1 MSALAV
7 LLDPTLSRHSV
18 SPKTGRIRENTA
30 PDVIW
35 PHWHSR
41 QESQSVS
48 EENVDS
54 DQTLIRAAQRNSE
67 QSFAKLIARYE
78 SAVAGILWHFT
89 RDRLVLEELVQ
100 DTFVEAYFSLNR
112 FHDDAP
118 FFPWLRTITTRVG
131 YRHWRLLRRE
141 RLRAQLRET
150 QMRMEPTTKTPS
162 DVAEYVF
169 HTLEQLAPKDR
180 LVLTLQYFEG
190 CSVADIAERMGWSQ
204 TLVKVR
210 AFRARAKLRAL
221 LEAEVQS

>member
-1 MSALAV
+1 MSALAM
-7 LLDPTLSRHSV
+7 LLDPALSHHPV
-18 SPKTGRIRENTA
+18 SSNMGRTMESAATE
-30 PDVIW
+30 VIW
-35 PHWHSR
+35 PHWTSR
-41 QESQSVS
+41 REGQGISG
-48 EENVDS
+48 ENEDS
-54 DQTLIRAAQRNSE
+54 DQILIYAAQRNHE
-67 QSFAKLIARYE
+67 QSYAKLIARYE

-100 DTFVEAYFSLNR
+100 DAFVEAYFSLNR
-112 FHDDAP
+112 FHDGAP

-141 RLRAQLRET
+141 RLRAQLRED
-150 QMRMEPTTKTPS
+150 QMRTEPNAKTPS

-221 LEAEVQS
+221 LEAEAQS